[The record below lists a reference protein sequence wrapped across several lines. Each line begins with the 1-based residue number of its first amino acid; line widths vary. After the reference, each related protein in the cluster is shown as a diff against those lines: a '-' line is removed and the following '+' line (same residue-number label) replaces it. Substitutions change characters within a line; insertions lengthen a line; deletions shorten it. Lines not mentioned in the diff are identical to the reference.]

1 MMICLRASHHFFSN
15 HSIMK
20 FILKILVTC
29 FFLSACQFKINNPK
43 QTLSYSQI
51 EGTPDRI
58 ETWKAMKFG
67 MFIHWGVYSIPAGVW
82 KGKQIEKL
90 GEQIMR
96 HARIPVN
103 EYEAIAKQFNPV
115 NFDPDAIVK
124 MAKNAG
130 MKYIILTAKHH
141 DGFAMFETATT
152 NYDIVDFTP
161 YKKDILKQLA
171 DACKRHNLKLGVYYS
186 TPDWHFNGDDQEI
199 NPVDN
204 KISVFG
210 KVSKANEDYQVNQL
224 KELLS
229 NYGDIVEVFFDMGE
243 PTAAQSKRFKET
255 VLELQPDCLI
265 NGRVMNDQGDFIT
278 MPDNH
283 LPDVPLDTIAWET
296 PGTFY
301 HTWGYKSWVKGAP
314 LDKQIK
320 NQVKK
325 LSKIASLGGNFLLN
339 IGPKSDGTVV
349 QYEQEVLKGVG
360 EWMTLHAEAI
370 HGTKSTP
377 FKKLDWG
384 YCTQAN
390 QKLYFH
396 LFNYPKDKKLV
407 IPGLVSN
414 ISNAYILADSTKKS
428 LIFNKVNGD
437 IVVNLGG
444 QINPV
449 LDVLVVEYQDDLVI
463 NPIVIKGKE
472 GVVNLND
479 SQAIKHGKYGKLSYR
494 SIIKDNFR
502 TWDFSVDQTGT
513 YEIMLTY
520 ATKYEEKEF
529 LFEIK
534 NQSFKVN
541 LKGNQKKENEKEQL
555 FDGNETK
562 QKKPSFSKFKTVKI
576 GEVQMV
582 NSELNHLVL
591 KSAKDY
597 QFKYSLKEFHA
608 QDRSNRSLGINVKDL
623 VFKLK
628 E

>member
-1 MMICLRASHHFFSN
+1 
-15 HSIMK
+15 MK
-20 FILKILVTC
+20 FFLKILIGIVL
-29 FFLSACQFKINNPK
+29 LSACQNQVQKAETDVE
-43 QTLSYSQI
+43 QLSSNRV
-51 EGTPDRI
+51 ED
-58 ETWKAMKFG
+58 WKAMKFG

-96 HARIPVN
+96 HAKISID

-124 MAKNAG
+124 MAKRAG

-171 DACKRHNLKLGVYYS
+171 DACKRNDMKLGVYYS
-186 TPDWHFNGDDQEI
+186 TPDWHFNGEAQEI

-210 KVSKANEDYQVNQL
+210 KVSKANEDYQVAQL

-243 PTAAQSKRFKET
+243 PTLEQSKRFKET
-255 VLELQPDCLI
+255 VLELQPNCLI
-265 NGRVMNDQGDFIT
+265 NGRVMNNQGDFIT

-339 IGPKSDGTVV
+339 IGPKSDGSVV
-349 QYEQEVLKGVG
+349 QYEQDVLEGIG
-360 EWMTLHAEAI
+360 QWMDLHAEAI
-370 HGTKSTP
+370 HGTSSTP
-377 FKKLDWG
+377 FKKIDWG
-384 YCTQAN
+384 YCTRGN

-396 LFNYPKDKKLV
+396 VFDYPKDSKLV
-407 IPGLVSN
+407 IPGLASQ
-414 ISNAYILADSTKKS
+414 ISKAYVLADQTKYPLSFKQVQGDTHLS
-428 LIFNKVNGD
+428 LN
-437 IVVNLGG
+437 G

-449 LDVLVVEYQDDLVI
+449 LDVVVVEYKDDLII
-463 NPIVIKGKE
+463 NNPFVRGHGGI
-472 GVVNLND
+472 VNLDD

-502 TWDFSVDQTGT
+502 TWDFAVDETGT
-513 YEIMLTY
+513 YEVELTY
-520 ATKYEEKEF
+520 AAKHPEKEF
-529 LFEIK
+529 VFTI
-534 NQSFKVN
+534 NDDTFKIN
-541 LKGNQKKENEKEQL
+541 LKNQKKVKEEQEEL

-562 QKKPSFSKFKTVKI
+562 AKVKSSAYSKYNTVSI
-576 GEVQMV
+576 GEVNLTKDQI
-582 NSELNHLVL
+582 NTLLL
-591 KSAKDY
+591 KSAKEYD
-597 QFKYSLKEFHA
+597 FKYTLKEFHA
-608 QDRSNRSLGINVKDL
+608 QDRSHRSLDL
-623 VFKLK
+623 KIKSLTFKLK
-628 E
+628 S

>member
-1 MMICLRASHHFFSN
+1 
-15 HSIMK
+15 MK
-20 FILKILVTC
+20 FVLKILVTC
-29 FFLSACQFKINNPK
+29 LFLSACQSKTNNPK
-43 QTLSYSQI
+43 QTLSSSQI
-51 EGTPDRI
+51 DGTPDRI

-210 KVSKANEDYQVNQL
+210 KVSKANEDYQVAQL

-229 NYGDIVEVFFDMGE
+229 NYGDLVEVFFDMGE
-243 PTAAQSKRFKET
+243 PTKAQSKRFKET
-255 VLELQPDCLI
+255 VLELQPNCLI

-339 IGPKSDGTVV
+339 IGPKSDGSVV
-349 QYEQEVLKGVG
+349 QYEQDVLKGIG
-360 EWMTLHAEAI
+360 EWMALHAEAI

-384 YCTQAN
+384 YCTQSD

-396 LFNYPKDKKLV
+396 LFDYPKDKKLV

-414 ISNAYILADSTKKS
+414 ISNAFILADSTKKS
-428 LIFNKVNGD
+428 LNFNKVNGD
-437 IVVNLGG
+437 IVVDLDG

-449 LDVLVVEYQDDLVI
+449 LDVLVVEYKKDLIINPPVI
-463 NPIVIKGKE
+463 NSKN

-479 SQAIKHGKYGKLSYR
+479 TQAIKHGKYGKLSYR

-502 TWDFSVDQTGT
+502 TWDFSVEQTGI
-513 YEIMLTY
+513 YEVELTY
-520 ATKYEEKEF
+520 ATKYDEKEF

-534 NQSFKVN
+534 DQSIRVN
-541 LKGNQKKENEKEQL
+541 LKGNQKKEKEKEQL

-562 QKKPSFSKFKTVKI
+562 QKKAPFSKFKTVKI
-576 GEVQMV
+576 GEVQLV

-608 QDRSNRSLGINVKDL
+608 QDRSHRSLGINVKNL

-628 E
+628 K

>member
-1 MMICLRASHHFFSN
+1 
-15 HSIMK
+15 MK
-20 FILKILVTC
+20 LTLKIIIGCL
-29 FFLSACQFKINNPK
+29 LISACQSQLT
-43 QTLSYSQI
+43 QTDQSVIHSQNSTALS
-51 EGTPDRI
+51 PRI

-96 HARIPVN
+96 HAKISVD

-210 KVSKANEDYQVNQL
+210 KVSKANEDYQVAQL

-229 NYGDIVEVFFDMGE
+229 NYGDLVEVFFDMGE
-243 PTAAQSKRFKET
+243 PTKAQSKRFKET
-255 VLELQPDCLI
+255 VLELQPNCLI

-339 IGPKSDGTVV
+339 IGPKSDGSVV
-349 QYEQEVLKGVG
+349 QYEQDVLKGIG
-360 EWMTLHAEAI
+360 EWMTVHAEAI

-377 FKKLDWG
+377 FQKLDWG
-384 YCTQAN
+384 YCTQAD

-396 LFNYPKDKKLV
+396 LFDYPKDQKLI
-407 IPGLVSN
+407 IPGLVSD

-428 LIFNKVNGD
+428 LNFNKVNGD
-437 IVVNLGG
+437 VIVDLNG

-449 LDVLVVEYQDDLVI
+449 LDVLVVEYKNDLII
-463 NPIVIKGKE
+463 NPTIINSE
-472 GVVNLND
+472 NGVVNLND
-479 SQAIKHGKYGKLSYR
+479 TQAIKHGKYGKLSYR

-502 TWDFSVDQTGT
+502 TWDFSVDRTGT
-513 YEIMLTY
+513 YEVELTY
-520 ATKYEEKEF
+520 ATKYDEKEF
-529 LFEIK
+529 LFEI
-534 NQSFKVN
+534 NDQSLKVN
-541 LKGNQKKENEKEQL
+541 LKGNQKKEKEKEQL

-562 QKKPSFSKFKTVKI
+562 QKKAPFSKFKTVKI
-576 GEVQMV
+576 GEVQLV
-582 NSELNHLVL
+582 KSEVNHLVL

-597 QFKYSLKEFHA
+597 QFKYTLKEFHA
-608 QDRSNRSLGINVKDL
+608 QDRSHRSLGINVKNL

-628 E
+628 Q

>member
-1 MMICLRASHHFFSN
+1 
-15 HSIMK
+15 MK
-20 FILKILVTC
+20 LTLKIIIGCILV
-29 FFLSACQFKINNPK
+29 SACQSNIT
-43 QTLSYSQI
+43 QTDQSVIHSQNSTALS
-51 EGTPDRI
+51 PRI

-96 HARIPVN
+96 HAKISVD

-124 MAKNAG
+124 MAKHAG

-152 NYDIVDFTP
+152 NYDIVDFTS

-210 KVSKANEDYQVNQL
+210 KVSKANEDYQVAQL

-229 NYGDIVEVFFDMGE
+229 NYGDLVEVFFDMGE
-243 PTAAQSKRFKET
+243 PTKAQSKRFKET
-255 VLELQPDCLI
+255 VLELQPNCLI

-339 IGPKSDGTVV
+339 IGPKSDGSVV
-349 QYEQEVLKGVG
+349 QYEQDVLKGIG
-360 EWMTLHAEAI
+360 EWMALHAEAI

-384 YCTQAN
+384 YCTQSD

-396 LFNYPKDKKLV
+396 LFDYPKDKKLV

-414 ISNAYILADSTKKS
+414 ISNAFILADSTKKS
-428 LIFNKVNGD
+428 LNFNKVNGD
-437 IVVNLGG
+437 VIVDLDG

-449 LDVLVVEYQDDLVI
+449 LDVLVVEYKKDLIINPPVI
-463 NPIVIKGKE
+463 NSKN

-479 SQAIKHGKYGKLSYR
+479 TQAIKHGKYGKLSYR

-502 TWDFSVDQTGT
+502 TWDFSVEQTGI
-513 YEIMLTY
+513 YEVELTY
-520 ATKYEEKEF
+520 ATKYDEKEF

-534 NQSFKVN
+534 DQSIRVN
-541 LKGNQKKENEKEQL
+541 LKGNQKKEKEKEQL

-562 QKKPSFSKFKTVKI
+562 QKKAPFSKFKTVKI
-576 GEVQMV
+576 GEVQLV
-582 NSELNHLVL
+582 NSEVNHLVL

-597 QFKYSLKEFHA
+597 QFKYTLKEFHA
-608 QDRSNRSLGINVKDL
+608 QDRSHRSLGINVKNL

-628 E
+628 K